1 MFKICRKSIKNKL
14 KLNLFCNL
22 ILKRIFAAINTLTQ
36 KIINM
41 KKQILSITA
50 AVLLT
55 GAMILTGC
63 KKEDTSAPTITLL
76 GDASMSIYIGE
87 TFTDPG
93 YKATDLDGKEDE
105 SDVTALVTKSGAVD
119 NTKSGD
125 YTITYSVTDE
135 AGNKSVDVKR
145 TVSVKHRAASISG
158 LYSVTESCTGV
169 PSSPFNSNIT
179 QASTPTTVEISNFG
193 DYGVVVQGSLG
204 GTNNTTI
211 TIASQ
216 VIAGATFSGTGT
228 IDPDGK
234 KVTISYSAAD
244 GVNTVNCT
252 QTMTR

>member
-1 MFKICRKSIKNKL
+1 
-14 KLNLFCNL
+14 
-22 ILKRIFAAINTLTQ
+22 
-36 KIINM
+36 M

-50 AVLLT
+50 LLLT
-55 GAMILTGC
+55 SAMVFTSC
-63 KKEDTSAPTITLL
+63 NKEDVTAPTVTLL
-76 GDASMSIYIGE
+76 GDAALTIYIGE

-93 YKATDLDGKEDE
+93 FKATDLDGKDNE
-105 SDVTALVTKSGAVD
+105 SDATSMVVKTGTVD

-125 YTITYSVTDE
+125 YVITYSATDE
-135 AGNKSVDVKR
+135 AGNKSTDVKR
-145 TVSVKHRAASISG
+145 TVSVKHNAASIAG

-179 QASTPTTVEISNFG
+179 QAATTTKINISNFG
-193 DYGVVVQGSLG
+193 DYGVVVEGSIG
-204 GTNNTTI
+204 GTNNTAV

-234 KVTISYSAAD
+234 KLTISYSAND